1 MKISKLSAKYSVR
14 KLEKDDVDVIYD
26 LSRKNLI
33 FYQYHPPFV
42 TKESIFND
50 IEALPPG
57 KTYDAKFY
65 IGFFD
70 GDALVAIMDL
80 ILNYPQEKIA
90 FIGLFMMNMDFQ
102 GRGVGTG
109 IIQEC
114 AAYLASLGYEKIQ
127 LGIDKGNPQSEAFWT
142 KNGFQLTGREVPNDF
157 SAYLYMERNL

>member
-1 MKISKLSAKYSVR
+1 MEISKLSAKYSVR
-14 KLEKDDVDVIYD
+14 KLEKDDVDIIYN
-26 LSRKNLI
+26 LSRENLI

-42 TKESIFND
+42 TKESILED

-57 KTYDAKFY
+57 KTYDDKFY

-70 GDALVAIMDL
+70 ADALVAVMDL
-80 ILNYPQEKIA
+80 ILDYPQKKIA

-114 AAYLASLGYEKIQ
+114 AAYLAVLGYEKLQ

-142 KNGFQLTGREVPNDF
+142 KNGFRLTGREIPNDF
-157 SAYLYMERNL
+157 SAYLYMERAL